1 MPLTTASRVIEDLID
16 LPSSV
21 LTVLRSLPT
30 APGPAL
36 DGPRPRYSRKAV
48 RLALARGAGSL
59 DETPDGRQRFLRALG
74 ELEAYLLDLDA
85 RVEEARAAV
94 RGARVEAHRTSL
106 AWLAWRPALS
116 PPRHAPEPPRVRLP
130 AGLMEC
136 GLAISFGVLLT
147 DRRDAVLAAAHE
159 PTLWAFLLAGG
170 LLYAAWDLLVRVMV
184 LLAARVAPLPR
195 VWRVVVPVG
204 FSVLV
209 IGHAL
214 ALLAGFDVLVGAAR
228 AGLP

>member
-1 MPLTTASRVIEDLID
+1 MPLTTAPRMIDDLID
-16 LPSSV
+16 PPSSV
-21 LTVLRSLPT
+21 LITLRSARTPP
-30 APGPAL
+30 APAL

-59 DETPDGRQRFLRALG
+59 DETPDGRRRFLRALG

-85 RVEEARAAV
+85 RVEKARAEVLA
-94 RGARVEAHRTSL
+94 ARVEARPLSVAVAASL
-106 AWLAWRPALS
+106 PVLA
-116 PPRHAPEPPRVRLP
+116 PPRRAPAPPRVRLP

-136 GLAISFGVLLT
+136 GLVISFGVLLT
-147 DRRDAVLAAAHE
+147 DRGDAVLAAAHE
-159 PTLWAFLLAGG
+159 PTLWAFLVAGG

-184 LLAARVAPLPR
+184 LLAARVTPLPR
-195 VWRVVVPVG
+195 VWRVVVPVS

-228 AGLP
+228 ASLP

>member
-1 MPLTTASRVIEDLID
+1 MSLTTAPRMIDDLID
-16 LPSSV
+16 PPTSV
-21 LTVLRSLPT
+21 LAVLRSLRTP
-30 APGPAL
+30 AAPAL
-36 DGPRPRYSRKAV
+36 DGPRPRYSRKVV

-59 DETPDGRQRFLRALG
+59 DGTPDDRRRCLRALG
-74 ELEAYLLDLDA
+74 ELEAYLLDLDTRVERARTEVYTA
-85 RVEEARAAV
+85 RVQTRPVPVAQPACRPEP
-94 RGARVEAHRTSL
+94 SL
-106 AWLAWRPALS
+106 PGRLPA
-116 PPRHAPEPPRVRLP
+116 PPRLRLP

-136 GLAISFGVLLT
+136 GLAISFGVLLA

-170 LLYAAWDLLVRVMV
+170 LLYAAWDVLMRVMV
-184 LLAARVAPLPR
+184 LLAARVTPLPR
-195 VWRVVVPVG
+195 VWRVIVPVS

-228 AGLP
+228 ASLP